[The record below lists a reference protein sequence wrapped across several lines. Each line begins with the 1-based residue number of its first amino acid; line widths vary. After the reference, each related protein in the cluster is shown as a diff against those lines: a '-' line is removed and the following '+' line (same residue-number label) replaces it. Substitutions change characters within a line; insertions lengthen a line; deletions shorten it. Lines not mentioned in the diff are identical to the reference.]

1 MKEIRKYFE
10 KYTAISDEDW
20 NTFSSRLSRNI
31 YPKKTLLLKAGKI
44 EKHLSFIEQGII
56 RFYIDNGDG
65 ELTFS
70 FAFNNSFFSAY
81 DSFLTQSPSTYNV
94 ESLTDCTV
102 WQLAFDDLQF
112 IYSNTQ
118 VGNLIGRHASEDLF
132 LKKSKREISL
142 LKDTAETRYINLL
155 TEQTHL
161 VRAIPLKYLAS
172 YIGITPQALSRIRR
186 RIS

>member
-102 WQLAFDDLQF
+102 WQLAFDDLQ
-112 IYSNTQ
+112 IVT
-118 VGNLIGRHASEDLF
+118 
-132 LKKSKREISL
+132 
-142 LKDTAETRYINLL
+142 
-155 TEQTHL
+155 
-161 VRAIPLKYLAS
+161 
-172 YIGITPQALSRIRR
+172 
-186 RIS
+186 